1 MTARPDE
8 TEEPESRTNGQMG
21 GSELQPGDESGSTS
35 GIDDVTGPP
44 APQTGPAA
52 SPEGDARAVDLDVFG
67 RPAPPG
73 RDWAHRRGEPR
84 IFAFFWTLYLLLA
97 TVGAFWTAGAP
108 GSHDALAMRPAARS
122 LLAAITV
129 GIALLWPMTRLSQSA
144 PSERPRRI
152 ARAIVQDMMVLLIP
166 AQAVIWPQIAMS
178 AWPVPVVA
186 ALAASL
192 AVWTLVI
199 GGVLAMGLS
208 LAGPGSG
215 RGWWMLVLVAL
226 AGLGPLVA
234 IGPLGGAAH
243 GDGSFDWWWM
253 TSPVTSG
260 FEISRDRLWTG
271 ASAAVSVGHWRS
283 IAVVGLAGAAV
294 WVMFGAMGLFRRA
307 ESA

>member
-8 TEEPESRTNGQMG
+8 TEEPESRTNGEMG
-21 GSELQPGDESGSTS
+21 GSELQTGDESGSTS

-44 APQTGPAA
+44 VPQTGPAA
-52 SPEGDARAVDLDVFG
+52 SPAGDAHAVDLDVFG
-67 RPAPPG
+67 RPAPAG
-73 RDWAHRRGEPR
+73 RDWTHRRGEPR

-192 AVWTLVI
+192 AAWTLVI
-199 GGVLAMGLS
+199 GGVLAMGLC
-208 LAGPGSG
+208 LTGPGSG

-283 IAVVGLAGAAV
+283 IAVVGLVGAAV
-294 WVMFGAMGLFRRA
+294 WVMFGAMSLFRRA

>member
-1 MTARPDE
+1 MR
-8 TEEPESRTNGQMG
+8 
-21 GSELQPGDESGSTS
+21 GSEVQPDAPRALASGAVM
-35 GIDDVTGPP
+35 GPPPP
-44 APQTGPAA
+44 APDVPTGTDR
-52 SPEGDARAVDLDVFG
+52 DARAVDLDVFG

-129 GIALLWPMTRLSQSA
+129 GIALLWPMTRLSQTA
-144 PSERPRRI
+144 PSERPGRV
-152 ARAIVQDMMVLLIP
+152 AKAIVQDMMVLLIP

-178 AWPVPVVA
+178 AWPLPVVA

-192 AVWTLVI
+192 AAWTLMI
-199 GGVLAMGLS
+199 GGVLALGLS
-208 LAGPGSG
+208 LTRGG

-234 IGPLGGAAH
+234 IGPLGGTAH

-271 ASAAVSVGHWRS
+271 AAAAVSAGHWRS
-283 IAVVGLAGAAV
+283 IAVVGIAGALV
-294 WVMFGAMGLFRRA
+294 WVVFGTAGLFRRA

>member
-1 MTARPDE
+1 
-8 TEEPESRTNGQMG
+8 MG
-21 GSELQPGDESGSTS
+21 GSELQPGDGSGPTPRV
-35 GIDDVTGPP
+35 GEQAVHPVPEP
-44 APQTGPAA
+44 ASSPA
-52 SPEGDARAVDLDVFG
+52 GDARAVDLDVFG
-67 RPAPPG
+67 RPAPAG

-192 AVWTLVI
+192 AAWTLVI
-199 GGVLAMGLS
+199 GGVLAMGLY
-208 LAGPGSG
+208 LTGPGSG

-283 IAVVGLAGAAV
+283 IGVVGLAGAVV
-294 WVMFGAMGLFRRA
+294 WVMFGAAGLFRRT

>member
-1 MTARPDE
+1 MPPDE
-8 TEEPESRTNGQMG
+8 TGGPESRTHGAMG
-21 GSELQPGDESGSTS
+21 ETDPQPGET
-35 GIDDVTGPP
+35 
-44 APQTGPAA
+44 TGPASLA
-52 SPEGDARAVDLDVFG
+52 GPGGLTGPSAPPHSGPPHQAPDAEVVDLDVFG
-67 RPAPPG
+67 RPAPAG

-108 GSHDALAMRPAARS
+108 GAHDALAMRPAARS

-129 GIALLWPMTRLSQSA
+129 GVALLWPMTRLSQTA
-144 PSERPRRI
+144 PSERPGRV
-152 ARAIVQDMMVLLIP
+152 ARAILQDMMVLLIP

-178 AWPVPVVA
+178 AWPLPVVA

-192 AVWTLVI
+192 SAWTLVV
-199 GGVLAMGLS
+199 GGLLATGLC
-208 LAGPGSG
+208 LTRRGGG

-226 AGLGPLVA
+226 AGFGPLVA
-234 IGPLGGAAH
+234 IGTVGGTAH

-271 ASAAVSVGHWRS
+271 AAAAVTTGHWRAIGVVAS
-283 IAVVGLAGAAV
+283 VGAVVWL
-294 WVMFGAMGLFRRA
+294 MFGIAGLFRRA

>member
-1 MTARPDE
+1 MPG
-8 TEEPESRTNGQMG
+8 SG
-21 GSELQPGDESGSTS
+21 GL
-35 GIDDVTGPP
+35 IGPP
-44 APQTGPAA
+44 VPEAGPV
-52 SPEGDARAVDLDVFG
+52 SNTMNGGDAVDFDVFG
-67 RPAPPG
+67 RPAPAG

-84 IFAFFWTLYLLLA
+84 IFAFFWTVYLLLA

-129 GIALLWPMTRLSQSA
+129 GIALLWPMTRLSQTA

-152 ARAIVQDMMVLLIP
+152 ARAVVQDMMVLLIP

-192 AVWTLVI
+192 AAWTLVI
-199 GGVLAMGLS
+199 GGLLAIGLS
-208 LAGPGSG
+208 MTRPGSG
-215 RGWWMLVLVAL
+215 RGWWMLVVVAL

-271 ASAAVSVGHWRS
+271 ASAAVSAGHWRS
-283 IAVVGLAGAAV
+283 IAVVSSVGAAV
-294 WVMFGAMGLFRRA
+294 WVMFGAAGLSRRA